1 MGKIFEAAGSADED
15 IQENSLHC
23 LREIAVQEYDF
34 IQLYFVNVCAV
45 TGKACQ
51 SSNNKIGA
59 AAFEFWTSLC
69 EEEIDRKQKGTNKN
83 IINEE
88 ATTQL
93 VQMIIGGLQVIN
105 FEEDEDDDEWG
116 HAKSAACALIMLSIL
131 QGDIVMTPVITF
143 VSTNLQS

>member
-69 EEEIDRKQKGTNKN
+69 EEEIDKASSFGVGFRWC
-83 IINEE
+83 
-88 ATTQL
+88 
-93 VQMIIGGLQVIN
+93 
-105 FEEDEDDDEWG
+105 F
-116 HAKSAACALIMLSIL
+116 
-131 QGDIVMTPVITF
+131 F
-143 VSTNLQS
+143 VVFFGVVSWCF